1 MNVLFLM
8 ATPFLKSQPLTFPIQ
23 FPTMR
28 SPHLRVISGTEE
40 AARIIRAI
48 GSEEA
53 GVQIMKRKSVFRAI
67 QIYDAPSRSALIIKQ
82 EALACGAEAAV
93 SREALNGK
101 NTDILIMGTEAQL
114 FRLAEKLAHQYK
126 SLKELGGEIIRI
138 LENAERPP
146 APIKIRGAVFGWKRT
161 YVMGVLNVTP
171 DSFSD
176 GGKFADAKSAVAQAM
191 RMVKEGA
198 DIIDVG
204 GESTR
209 PGSEPVRLEEEM
221 RRVIPVIKA
230 IRKKSKIPISIDTCK
245 PEVASTAIAAGAD
258 MINDVY
264 GLRGKGMLETAA
276 KLGVPVIIMHMLG
289 KPKDMQA
296 NPQYKDV
303 VAESIEFLRE
313 RICAAHGAGIKDII
327 IDPGIGFGKRT
338 SQGAAG
344 IEDNCEI
351 LRRLAEYKTLGLP
364 ILIGPSRK
372 RFIGNVLGGLPEN
385 ERLEGTLA
393 ACAAAAMNGANIVR
407 VHDVKEAVRAIK
419 IADAVKRL
427 YS

>member
-1 MNVLFLM
+1 
-8 ATPFLKSQPLTFPIQ
+8 
-23 FPTMR
+23 
-28 SPHLRVISGTEE
+28 
-40 AARIIRAI
+40 
-48 GSEEA
+48 
-53 GVQIMKRKSVFRAI
+53 MKHKSVFRAI
-67 QIYDAPSRSALIIKQ
+67 QIYDVPSHSALIVKQ
-82 EALACGAEAAV
+82 EALACGADAAV

-126 SLKELGGEIIRI
+126 SLKDMGREIVRL
-138 LENAERPP
+138 LENAERLP

-161 YVMGVLNVTP
+161 YIMGVLNVTP

-176 GGKFADAKSAVAQAM
+176 GGKFLDAGAAAKQALEM
-191 RMVKEGA
+191 EKEGA

-209 PGSEPVRLEEEM
+209 PGSEPVSAEDELK
-221 RRVIPVIKA
+221 RVIPVIKA
-230 IRKKSKIPISIDTCK
+230 IRKKSKIPISIDTYK
-245 PEVASTAIAAGAD
+245 PEVAAAAMEAGAD

-264 GLRGKGMLETAA
+264 GLRQNGMTECAA
-276 KLGVPVIIMHMLG
+276 KFGVPVIIVHMLG

-296 NPQYKDV
+296 KPEYKDV

-313 RICAAHGAGIKDII
+313 RICTARAAGIKNII

-338 SQGAAG
+338 GAG

-351 LRRLAEYKTLGLP
+351 LRRLAEYKTLGCPVLV
-364 ILIGPSRK
+364 GASRK
-372 RFIGNVLGGLPEN
+372 RFIGNILGGLPES

-393 ACAAAAMNGANIVR
+393 ACAIGAIKGANIVR

-419 IADAVKRL
+419 IADAVMQSRGK
-427 YS
+427 